1 MRAARESAAE
11 ALIGL
16 VVALIAIGFLAY
28 ALVRAGDAG
37 AGARGMAVSALFDR
51 IDGIGVGADVRMAG
65 VKIGAV
71 TGVAVDPQTYRA
83 RVSFTI
89 DPSLPVPADSIAR
102 ISSDGLLGG
111 AHVALEPGGAEE
123 NLAPGGELTNTQGAV
138 DLLGVLSAFARNTN
152 SDDQASNGGDQQQ

>member
-1 MRAARESAAE
+1 MAARDSAAE

-37 AGARGMAVSALFDR
+37 AGARGMSVSALFDR
-51 IDGIGVGADVRMAG
+51 ADGIGMGADVRMAG

-71 TGVAVDPQTYRA
+71 TGVAVDHQTYKA
-83 RVSFTI
+83 RVVFTV
-89 DPSLPVPADSIAR
+89 DPSLPVPTDSIAR

-123 NLAPGGELTNTQGAV
+123 TLKAGGELTNTQGAI

-152 SDDQASNGGDQQQ
+152 SNGASANGGETNP